1 MKAFIDT
8 NVFVYA
14 YDRADRRKQRVARTL
29 LARIEKAGSGV
40 VSLQV
45 QQEFFWVATRKLEI
59 DPAAAKAILQRWLK
73 FELVLPSPELL
84 YDAIDC
90 SIAAGISFW
99 DSLVVVSAERAR
111 CDLLYSEDMNH
122 EQVIRGVKV
131 VNPFV

>member
-1 MKAFIDT
+1 M
-8 NVFVYA
+8 
-14 YDRADRRKQRVARTL
+14 
-29 LARIEKAGSGV
+29 
-40 VSLQV
+40 
-45 QQEFFWVATRKLEI
+45 ATRKLEI

-99 DSLVVVSAERAR
+99 DSLVVVSAARAQ

-122 EQVIRGVKV
+122 EQVVRGVKV